1 MIDIMEKII
10 DWMDKYLQ
18 VVIIPLVIL
27 LLLRVIFQIITH

>member
-10 DWMDKYLQ
+10 DWMDKYLP

>member
-10 DWMDKYLQ
+10 DWMDIYLP